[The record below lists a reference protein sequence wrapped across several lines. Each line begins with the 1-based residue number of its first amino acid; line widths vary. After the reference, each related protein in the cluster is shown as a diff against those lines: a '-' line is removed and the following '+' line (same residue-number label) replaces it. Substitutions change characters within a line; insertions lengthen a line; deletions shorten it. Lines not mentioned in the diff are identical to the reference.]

1 MLLNKDKRKG
11 EEQILHS
18 DNNLRYMYY
27 NLVEKL
33 TALGSGPGATG
44 IKNRNKRSSSSRQM
58 FNNVSV
64 STVISNSGIPS
75 SMMAPYVRN
84 KGGD

>member
-27 NLVEKL
+27 NLVDKL

-44 IKNRNKRSSSSRQM
+44 IKNRNKHPVHLGRCLIM
-58 FNNVSV
+58 FQFLQ
-64 STVISNSGIPS
+64 
-75 SMMAPYVRN
+75 
-84 KGGD
+84 